1 MQETCAAIKS
11 GNVQM
16 IKILLKC
23 LVFAGLSSL
32 ITIETFAQNPASAKS
47 SDMLRMT
54 DGSVIYG
61 TIRDIEEGIILFNT
75 AFAGDLKIKI
85 SEVIELDSSEP
96 VAVKLSDGSVL
107 ENVVISLA
115 ETGSTATT
123 SQTELEAP
131 LDLRQIVTLNPEPW
145 EVGLGYKHEGAASL
159 ALVQQRGNSDTDQLD
174 YRIEGKWTGDDDRF
188 SGVAEGELD
197 ESEGIKNAQNW
208 MVTAKYDRFM
218 GDTSYIGLNSS
229 IKQDEFADLDM
240 RFYLGPYFGRDF
252 YDTKRFNLSAE
263 LGLTYVRENFIQAEN
278 QSYPGANWTL
288 DIGSDIFGSDTEFYV
303 KHKGIWDLD
312 NLDEVILDTRFG
324 LKIPLMMNIQAA
336 AEYTIEYDSGAVD
349 GVDEI
354 DQSLKVRFGYR
365 W

>member
-1 MQETCAAIKS
+1 MT
-11 GNVQM
+11 
-16 IKILLKC
+16 KILLKF
-23 LVFAGLSSL
+23 LIVTGLSVTLAFKALSQ
-32 ITIETFAQNPASAKS
+32 ETTVSES
-47 SDMLRMT
+47 SDQLRMT

-61 TIRDIEEGIILFNT
+61 TIRDIEDGVIFFST
-75 AFAGDLKIKI
+75 AFAGDLKINV
-85 SEVIELDSSEP
+85 SEVIELNSTKP

-107 ENVVISLA
+107 ENVLISLA
-115 ETGSTATT
+115 EDGSSVSTPQT
-123 SQTELEAP
+123 SLEAP
-131 LDLRQIVTLNPEPW
+131 LDLTEIVTLNPEPW

-188 SGVAEGELD
+188 SGAAEGELD
-197 ESEGIKNAQNW
+197 ESDGIKNAENW

-218 GDTSYIGLNSS
+218 GDTSYIGVNSS

-252 YDTKRFNLSAE
+252 YDTKRFSLSAE

-288 DIGSDIFGSDTEFYV
+288 DIASDIFGSDTEFYV

-312 NLDEVILDTRFG
+312 NLDEIILDTRFG

-336 AEYTIEYDSGAVD
+336 AEYSVEYDSGAVD

>member
-1 MQETCAAIKS
+1 
-11 GNVQM
+11 
-16 IKILLKC
+16 
-23 LVFAGLSSL
+23 
-32 ITIETFAQNPASAKS
+32 
-47 SDMLRMT
+47 MT

-61 TIRDIEEGIILFNT
+61 TIRDIEEGVILFNT

-85 SEVIELDSSEP
+85 SDVIELNSTEP

-115 ETGSTATT
+115 EDGSSVRTPQTA
-123 SQTELEAP
+123 LEAP
-131 LDLRQIVTLNPEPW
+131 LDLTEIVTLNPEPW

-188 SGVAEGELD
+188 SGIAEGELD
-197 ESEGIKNAQNW
+197 ESDGIKNAENW
-208 MVTAKYDRFM
+208 MLTAKYDRFM
-218 GDTSYIGLNSS
+218 GDTSYIGVNSS
-229 IKQDEFADLDM
+229 LKQDEFANLDM

-252 YDTKRFNLSAE
+252 FDTKRFNLSAE
-263 LGLTYVRENFIQAEN
+263 LGLTYVLEKFIDSEN
-278 QSYPGANWTL
+278 QSYPGANWSL
-288 DIGSDIFGSDTEFYV
+288 DIGSDIFGSDTEFYL

-312 NLDEVILDTRFG
+312 NLDEVILDMRFG

>member
-1 MQETCAAIKS
+1 
-11 GNVQM
+11 M
-16 IKILLKC
+16 INILFKF
-23 LVFAGLSSL
+23 LVLAGLSSTVVL
-32 ITIETFAQNPASAKS
+32 KTLAQDPIPDESMDK
-47 SDMLRMT
+47 LRMT

-61 TIRDIEEGIILFNT
+61 TIRDIEEGVILFHT

-85 SEVIELDSSEP
+85 SEVIELNSSEP

-115 ETGSTATT
+115 EDGSSVRTPQTA
-123 SQTELEAP
+123 LEAP
-131 LDLRQIVTLNPEPW
+131 LDLTEIVTLNPEPW

-188 SGVAEGELD
+188 SGMAEGELD
-197 ESEGIKNAQNW
+197 ESDGIKNAENW
-208 MVTAKYDRFM
+208 MLSAKYDRFM

-252 YDTKRFNLSAE
+252 YDTKRFSLSAE
-263 LGLTYVRENFIQAEN
+263 LGLTYVRENFIQAES

-303 KHKGIWDLD
+303 KHKGIWDLN

-336 AEYTIEYDSGAVD
+336 AEYNIEYDSGAVD